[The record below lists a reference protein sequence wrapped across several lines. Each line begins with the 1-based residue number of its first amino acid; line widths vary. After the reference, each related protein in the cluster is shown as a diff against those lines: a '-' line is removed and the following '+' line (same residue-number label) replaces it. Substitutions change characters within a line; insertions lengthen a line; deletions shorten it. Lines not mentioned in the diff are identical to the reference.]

1 MKLVKVALPWNKVS
15 AKSCG
20 YYTKEC
26 SSRVLME
33 ATYNIKS
40 EVRGVGD
47 IGSCAEVWLALLG
60 SEGDLA
66 VGDGSAI
73 EQVQAVHGNSL
84 LKGNAPFPGQ
94 ARRLNLGAALDG
106 DTESLVGG
114 KPDVEGVE
122 GVGVLDLN
130 LLADV
135 DQLVLVAVGGGEGD
149 VEERRVVG
157 KILEIH
163 DSLKG
168 INVCLDRAIGGDGGV
183 DF

>member
-1 MKLVKVALPWNKVS
+1 ML
-15 AKSCG
+15 AKSHG
-20 YYTKEC
+20 YHTKEYL
-26 SSRVLME
+26 SQVLLV

-47 IGSCAEVWLALLG
+47 IGGSAEIWLALLG
-60 SEGDLA
+60 SYIDLA
-66 VGDGSAI
+66 VGDGSAV
-73 EQVQAVHGNSL
+73 EDVQAVHGNSL

-94 ARRLNLGAALDG
+94 ARRLDLGSALDS

-122 GVGVLDLN
+122 GVGILDLN
-130 LLADV
+130 LLANV

-149 VEERRVVG
+149 VEERRMTG
-157 KILEIH
+157 KILKIH

-168 INVCLDRAIGGDGGV
+168 INVCLDGSIGGDSGV